1 MVLVNVNVFVPS
13 NISNLI
19 TFSFYFRNVIGRCRL
34 ARQIQVAFHYK
45 LIIYD
50 INKMC
55 TNNLGNTTG
64 FLQTSPIANVITE
77 TLFRHL
83 SGNSF

>member
-13 NISNLI
+13 NVSNLI
-19 TFSFYFRNVIGRCRL
+19 PFYFYFRNVIRRCRL

-77 TLFRHL
+77 TLCRHL
-83 SGNSF
+83 CGNSF